1 MGKHGKRSINKI
13 ILIIPIV
20 VVLVVYGVFSIVRFT
35 QKKNLENAF
44 DTSRYEEFRVV
55 MSQRI
60 TDISEKEDENSET
73 RSLDDA
79 YILEKQGKLYY
90 EKGFNG
96 ENYYYSRDGQN
107 YISYFDDNYGR
118 GDGNW
123 TEMVNDGSFSPMFD
137 ISLLDKIDLKSLER
151 KGKYYIPINATDD
164 VFFTLWKILR
174 KDDYSDI
181 SIKFSI
187 EDSKIKE
194 ITADYIFG
202 GKQKFT
208 DIYTFSYDGIKI
220 EVPSADMTYGD

>member
-1 MGKHGKRSINKI
+1 MGKPGKCNINKI
-13 ILIIPIV
+13 FLIFPIV
-20 VVLVVYGVFSIVRFT
+20 VVLVAYSVFSIVRFT
-35 QKKNLENAF
+35 QKKNLEKAF
-44 DTSRYEEFRVV
+44 NSSQYEEFRVV
-55 MSQRI
+55 MSQEI
-60 TDISEKEDENSET
+60 TDVSEKEDEKSET

-79 YILEKQGKLYY
+79 YILEKRGKIYY
-90 EKGFNG
+90 EEGFNG
-96 ENYYYSRDGQN
+96 KNYYYSRNGQN

-137 ISLLDKIDLKSLER
+137 ISLLDKIDLTSLER
-151 KGKYYIPINATDD
+151 KGKYYVPISTTAND

-174 KDDYSDI
+174 KDDYSDV

-202 GKQKFT
+202 GKQKFK

-220 EVPSADMTYGD
+220 EVPLADVF